1 MSRAPSVSGRER
13 RRSSSAERTLPSR
26 KLSSALED
34 HSHTAVTRAIYHH
47 AREFLKKA
55 RADAPSQHRG
65 RRAMLAVCQAAR
77 AVILES
83 AVVQVIVRCV
93 ERTKQLR
100 AKQADDRW
108 HTLGDTRLLF
118 GGQMG
123 IESAKK
129 ISEAL
134 GEMLADFEGDDDV
147 RNRFLNVAKSFN
159 QSEVSLRQLQQ
170 SFGHNLD
177 GLEAMRNNFDRCT
190 EEVIRLVSLLEG
202 DCASMR
208 VQLHRTLKSP
218 RERMSEKLF
227 GGIENLG
234 KSKLLLENIPQS
246 PEDHISGLLTKL
258 EHDLCDSPLT
268 AMVQVAQDVNDHI
281 VKQLSEKGRLEKLRP
296 CRLSFDASARGQNFV
311 SPSIVIEEMFHSL
324 KPCIFESAN
333 AMAELDTDP
342 DVSLERSTTAE
353 LIESGGLMSPT
364 RPPVDLSFARAQ
376 LGRVPRSKASKES
389 NPGGK
394 RKGSKV
400 SVTRARGS
408 SVSSV
413 PESAE
418 LNNDFKT
425 PELLVT
431 GDRHNPHPFESSGS
445 LSMPVKPSRVP
456 KSSDL
461 AGPARSSSPD
471 LPGTVQKETGSNA
484 GLSAVQSVPS
494 ASAKAFGG
502 IGGDELRQ
510 FSAESQL
517 NSLGAQNPP
526 SEVPL
531 CPTSVSGTTG
541 VNSYKACESHGTHME
556 ERNEDTKIHAYG
568 GEHCERPVGKLT
580 PLESGAVPQMA
591 SLDVGSPFAL
601 PSVHEHEHQILQD
614 LKYNSHLSLHPP
626 SHSADQYPATGFGGS
641 SHSSPSGHAGHA
653 GHAHAGHGHIGQHGK
668 LPVLSNE
675 DHPHEGHALQ
685 ALQALQSPQ
694 EVQNLTGP
702 VIGGAQIE
710 SRRRSRHR
718 KASEP
723 ELSADFSRF
732 MAPSERA
739 GYEQPMT
746 ANPFMGSPLLVTKS
760 KLEERPRRQSLT
772 ATTSEPF
779 LHQPLERARLMG
791 LPPMGLSGLSG
802 FALCGN
808 APAPL
813 PPGPRQGRATSSP
826 MVGTLRTRP
835 ASLDGRC
842 RLGRA
847 TSGLL
852 PTLMPLEGQ
861 AMVSHVPL
869 HRKASPARS
878 IGAEDGP
885 QSDHEMLR

>member
-1 MSRAPSVSGRER
+1 
-13 RRSSSAERTLPSR
+13 
-26 KLSSALED
+26 
-34 HSHTAVTRAIYHH
+34 
-47 AREFLKKA
+47 
-55 RADAPSQHRG
+55 
-65 RRAMLAVCQAAR
+65 MLAVCQAAR

-134 GEMLADFEGDDDV
+134 GEMLAGFEGDDDV

-234 KSKLLLENIPQS
+234 KRRLLLENIPQS

-296 CRLSFDASARGQNFV
+296 CRLSFDASARGQDFV

-333 AMAELDTDP
+333 ALAELDTDP
-342 DVSLERSTTAE
+342 DISLERSTTAE
-353 LIESGGLMSPT
+353 LIASGGLMSPT

-389 NPGGK
+389 NPDKSK
-394 RKGSKV
+394 RRGSKA
-400 SVTRARGS
+400 STRARGS

-413 PESAE
+413 PESTE

-431 GDRHNPHPFESSGS
+431 GDHGDRHDPHPFESTNDS
-445 LSMPVKPSRVP
+445 LSRPVKPALVP
-456 KSSDL
+456 KSSEL
-461 AGPARSSSPD
+461 AGANNSSSPD
-471 LPGTVQKETGSNA
+471 LPGTVQKETGSHGSHA
-484 GLSAVQSVPS
+484 GLSAVQSGHTS

-502 IGGDELRQ
+502 IGGDELRH
-510 FSAESQL
+510 
-517 NSLGAQNPP
+517 SLGAQNPR
-526 SEVPL
+526 EVPL
-531 CPTSVSGTTG
+531 HPTSGDHGATG
-541 VNSYKACESHGTHME
+541 VNSYKACEAHGTHME
-556 ERNEDTKIHAYG
+556 KQNEDTKIHAYG

-580 PLESGAVPQMA
+580 PLESSAVPHVA

-601 PSVHEHEHQILQD
+601 PSGHEHEHQILQD

-653 GHAHAGHGHIGQHGK
+653 HAGHGQPLIGQQGK

-675 DHPHEGHALQ
+675 DHHEGHALQ

-694 EVQNLTGP
+694 EVQNLTSP
-702 VIGGAQIE
+702 VIGGVQSE

-718 KASEP
+718 KTSEP
-723 ELSADFSRF
+723 ETWLQFVSLKNEFIGVWVFFSLKHFQRV
-732 MAPSERA
+732 
-739 GYEQPMT
+739 
-746 ANPFMGSPLLVTKS
+746 LDCL
-760 KLEERPRRQSLT
+760 
-772 ATTSEPF
+772 
-779 LHQPLERARLMG
+779 
-791 LPPMGLSGLSG
+791 LSGIICGLLAFHGADWTSRLESLVCFPCFRLLYTFEWFIMLDSG
-802 FALCGN
+802 FPN
-808 APAPL
+808 STISI
-813 PPGPRQGRATSSP
+813 QSS
-826 MVGTLRTRP
+826 
-835 ASLDGRC
+835 
-842 RLGRA
+842 
-847 TSGLL
+847 
-852 PTLMPLEGQ
+852 
-861 AMVSHVPL
+861 
-869 HRKASPARS
+869 
-878 IGAEDGP
+878 
-885 QSDHEMLR
+885 

>member
-1 MSRAPSVSGRER
+1 
-13 RRSSSAERTLPSR
+13 
-26 KLSSALED
+26 
-34 HSHTAVTRAIYHH
+34 
-47 AREFLKKA
+47 
-55 RADAPSQHRG
+55 
-65 RRAMLAVCQAAR
+65 MLAVCQAAR

-134 GEMLADFEGDDDV
+134 GEMLAGFEGDDDV

-234 KSKLLLENIPQS
+234 KSRLLLENIPQS

-296 CRLSFDASARGQNFV
+296 CRLSFDASARGQDFV

-333 AMAELDTDP
+333 ALAELDTDP
-342 DVSLERSTTAE
+342 DISLERSTTAE
-353 LIESGGLMSPT
+353 LIASGGLMSPT

-389 NPGGK
+389 NPDRGK
-394 RKGSKV
+394 RRGSKA
-400 SVTRARGS
+400 SVTRVRGS

-413 PESAE
+413 PESTE
-418 LNNDFKT
+418 LNDDFKT

-431 GDRHNPHPFESSGS
+431 GDRHDPHPFESSDTRS
-445 LSMPVKPSRVP
+445 RPVKSSQVP

-461 AGPARSSSPD
+461 AGPARSSSPH
-471 LPGTVQKETGSNA
+471 LPGSVQKETGSNA

-494 ASAKAFGG
+494 LAKAFGS

-531 CPTSVSGTTG
+531 CPASVSGTTG
-541 VNSYKACESHGTHME
+541 VNSYKACEADSTHME
-556 ERNEDTKIHAYG
+556 KQNEDTKIHAYG
-568 GEHCERPVGKLT
+568 GEHCGRPVGKLT
-580 PLESGAVPQMA
+580 PLESSVPQVA
-591 SLDVGSPFAL
+591 SLDVGSPFVL
-601 PSVHEHEHQILQD
+601 PSGQHEHQILQD
-614 LKYNSHLSLHPP
+614 LKYNSHLGLHPP

-641 SHSSPSGHAGHA
+641 SHSSPSGHAGR
-653 GHAHAGHGHIGQHGK
+653 AHAGHGQPLIGQHGK

-675 DHPHEGHALQ
+675 DHHEGHALQ

-702 VIGGAQIE
+702 VIGGAQSE
-710 SRRRSRHR
+710 SHRRSRRR
-718 KASEP
+718 KTSEP

-732 MAPSERA
+732 MAPSGRA
-739 GYEQPMT
+739 GYEQPT

-772 ATTSEPF
+772 ATASEPF
-779 LHQPLERARLMG
+779 LHRPLEPARLMG
-791 LPPMGLSGLSG
+791 LPSMSLSGLSG
-802 FALCGN
+802 LALCGH

-813 PPGPRQGRATSSP
+813 PPGPRQGRASSSP

-842 RLGRA
+842 RLAKGA
-847 TSGLL
+847 SGLL

-861 AMVSHVPL
+861 AMVSHAPL

>member
-1 MSRAPSVSGRER
+1 M
-13 RRSSSAERTLPSR
+13 
-26 KLSSALED
+26 
-34 HSHTAVTRAIYHH
+34 
-47 AREFLKKA
+47 KKA

-93 ERTKQLR
+93 ERTTQLR

-108 HTLGDTRLLF
+108 HTVGDTRLLF

-129 ISEAL
+129 ISEEL
-134 GEMLADFEGDDDV
+134 GEMLAGFEGDDDV

-234 KSKLLLENIPQS
+234 KSRLLLENIPQS

-268 AMVQVAQDVNDHI
+268 AMVQVAQNVNDHI
-281 VKQLSEKGRLEKLRP
+281 VKQLSEKGRLDKLRP
-296 CRLSFDASARGQNFV
+296 CRLSFDASARGQDFV

-353 LIESGGLMSPT
+353 LIASGGLMSPT

-389 NPGGK
+389 NPDRGK

-408 SVSSV
+408 SVCSV

-418 LNNDFKT
+418 LNNDFKI

-431 GDRHNPHPFESSGS
+431 GDRHDPHPFESSGS

-456 KSSDL
+456 KCSDL

-471 LPGTVQKETGSNA
+471 LPGTVEKETGSNA
-484 GLSAVQSVPS
+484 GLSAGQSVPS

-556 ERNEDTKIHAYG
+556 KQNEDTKIHAYG
-568 GEHCERPVGKLT
+568 GEHCERPVRKLT

-591 SLDVGSPFAL
+591 SLDFGSPFAF
-601 PSVHEHEHQILQD
+601 PSGHEHEHQILQD
-614 LKYNSHLSLHPP
+614 LTYNSHLSLHPP

-653 GHAHAGHGHIGQHGK
+653 GHAHAGHGQPLTGLHGK

-694 EVQNLTGP
+694 EVQ
-702 VIGGAQIE
+702 QSE

-718 KASEP
+718 KASESETWLP
-723 ELSADFSRF
+723 FVSLKNELIGDWCLSFSTLKHLQSVLHCAFYPQELSADFSRF
-732 MAPSERA
+732 MALMAPSERA
-739 GYEQPMT
+739 GLKV
-746 ANPFMGSPLLVTKS
+746 S
-760 KLEERPRRQSLT
+760 
-772 ATTSEPF
+772 
-779 LHQPLERARLMG
+779 
-791 LPPMGLSGLSG
+791 
-802 FALCGN
+802 C
-808 APAPL
+808 
-813 PPGPRQGRATSSP
+813 
-826 MVGTLRTRP
+826 
-835 ASLDGRC
+835 
-842 RLGRA
+842 
-847 TSGLL
+847 
-852 PTLMPLEGQ
+852 
-861 AMVSHVPL
+861 VSHVFL
-869 HRKASPARS
+869 YTFEWFRVLARILASPIPPFLSNLFDTSRAARG
-878 IGAEDGP
+878 GAG
-885 QSDHEMLR
+885 SFKKVIYI

>member
-1 MSRAPSVSGRER
+1 
-13 RRSSSAERTLPSR
+13 
-26 KLSSALED
+26 
-34 HSHTAVTRAIYHH
+34 
-47 AREFLKKA
+47 
-55 RADAPSQHRG
+55 
-65 RRAMLAVCQAAR
+65 MLAVCQAAR

-134 GEMLADFEGDDDV
+134 GEMLAGFEGDDDV

-234 KSKLLLENIPQS
+234 KRRLLLENIPQS

-296 CRLSFDASARGQNFV
+296 CRLSFDASARGQDFV

-333 AMAELDTDP
+333 ALAELDTNP
-342 DVSLERSTTAE
+342 DISLERSTTAE
-353 LIESGGLMSPT
+353 LIASGGLMSPT

-394 RKGSKV
+394 RRGSKA
-400 SVTRARGS
+400 STRARGS

-413 PESAE
+413 PESTE

-431 GDRHNPHPFESSGS
+431 GDHGDRHDPHPFESSDS
-445 LSMPVKPSRVP
+445 LSRPVKLALVP
-456 KSSDL
+456 KSSEL
-461 AGPARSSSPD
+461 ASANNSSSPD
-471 LPGTVQKETGSNA
+471 LPGTVQKETGSHGSHA

-502 IGGDELRQ
+502 IGGDELRH
-510 FSAESQL
+510 
-517 NSLGAQNPP
+517 SLGAQNPR
-526 SEVPL
+526 EVPL
-531 CPTSVSGTTG
+531 HPTSGDHGAG
-541 VNSYKACESHGTHME
+541 VNSYKACEAHGTHME
-556 ERNEDTKIHAYG
+556 KQNEDTKIHAYG

-580 PLESGAVPQMA
+580 PLESSAVPHVA

-601 PSVHEHEHQILQD
+601 PSGHEHEHQILQD

-626 SHSADQYPATGFGGS
+626 SHSADQYPAAGFGGS

-653 GHAHAGHGHIGQHGK
+653 HAGHGQPLIGQQGK

-675 DHPHEGHALQ
+675 DHHEGHALQ

-702 VIGGAQIE
+702 VIGGAQSE

-718 KASEP
+718 KTSEP
-723 ELSADFSRF
+723 ETWLQFVSLKNEFIGVWVFLTLKHFQRVLDCAFYQELSADFSRF
-732 MAPSERA
+732 MAPSGRA
-739 GYEQPMT
+739 GLKV
-746 ANPFMGSPLLVTKS
+746 S
-760 KLEERPRRQSLT
+760 
-772 ATTSEPF
+772 
-779 LHQPLERARLMG
+779 
-791 LPPMGLSGLSG
+791 
-802 FALCGN
+802 C
-808 APAPL
+808 
-813 PPGPRQGRATSSP
+813 
-826 MVGTLRTRP
+826 
-835 ASLDGRC
+835 
-842 RLGRA
+842 
-847 TSGLL
+847 
-852 PTLMPLEGQ
+852 
-861 AMVSHVPL
+861 VSHVFVYFTL
-869 HRKASPARS
+869 SNGS
-878 IGAEDGP
+878 
-885 QSDHEMLR
+885 